1 MFVSKVRLFPL
12 TYQFVNLP
20 SQTNMVPQIYRDSS
34 TLAEGSQNIINSTV
48 ALKQLHF
55 TLCIHMAFADT
66 ADKNN
71 RCQRTW
77 GNVE

>member
-1 MFVSKVRLFPL
+1 MNFKFFKVDGTRTRHPIKIDDFQVALHGTPL
-12 TYQFVNLP
+12 TE
-20 SQTNMVPQIYRDSS
+20 D
-34 TLAEGSQNIINSTV
+34 SQNIINSMV

-55 TLCIHMAFADT
+55 TLCILMAFADT